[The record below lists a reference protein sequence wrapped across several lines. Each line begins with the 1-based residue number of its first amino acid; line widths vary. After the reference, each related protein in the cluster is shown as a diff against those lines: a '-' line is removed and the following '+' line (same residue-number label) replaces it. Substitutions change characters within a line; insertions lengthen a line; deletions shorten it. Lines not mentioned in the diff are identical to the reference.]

1 MKSTPFAPASYTDEV
16 VAAVKAV
23 AAGNASPGQQ
33 KACLEW
39 IVHQVAMTYDETFVP
54 AQPDL
59 SDYLAG
65 RRNVGLQIMKLVNV
79 PTEKLTRK
87 DKP

>member
-1 MKSTPFAPASYTDEV
+1 MTVHQTFKPASYTDED

-33 KACLEW
+33 QRALDW
-39 IVHQVAMTYDETFVP
+39 IVNKAAMAFDETFVP
-54 AQPDL
+54 GQTDL

-65 RRNVGLQIMKLVNV
+65 RRNVGLQIIKLVKMQSGKQK
-79 PTEKLTRK
+79 EGK
-87 DKP
+87 